1 MLLLLRLDQHRV
13 SIRKTSSYLNIV
25 SLLLLLLRLFG
36 DGRATVYVAVVVVVQ
51 QQQLLLETRRSQQ
64 QQKEQ
69 QQQQQRSLKECESV
83 GGWSENKYRT
93 IFYLCSASL
102 VFKLQDAAAAL
113 RQLVCISRQLLLT
126 FIFFFRL
133 DLLYNYS
140 CTDERNTNNMA
151 DINNNKFLLVSQLLV
166 AFFKANLLTL

>member
-1 MLLLLRLDQHRV
+1 M
-13 SIRKTSSYLNIV
+13 NIV

-69 QQQQQRSLKECESV
+69 QQQQRSLKESESV

-113 RQLVCISRQLLLT
+113 RQLICTSRQLLLT
-126 FIFFFRL
+126 FIFFFKL
-133 DLLYNYS
+133 HLLYNYS